1 MLESG
6 GDRRGVRWLKTDL
19 HSHAGDDPQDR
30 LPYSAEMLIDS
41 AAQLKMDVLSLTCH
55 KDLVHTPRLAE
66 YARQRGILLIPGVE
80 LLVQGCHVLVINPR
94 PAHLKALSF
103 NDLRNARAP
112 GTAIVAPHPFYLVGH
127 SMGSRL
133 IRHRDVFDAVEYC
146 SMHTRLVNPN
156 WLAALAARWCG
167 LPLVATSDTH
177 ALPYKGRT
185 FSWIKAEPTA
195 EGVVE
200 ALRAGRIRV
209 QSSPAAW
216 ADVSKVT
223 LDSITRPLRRR
234 A

>member
-1 MLESG
+1 M
-6 GDRRGVRWLKTDL
+6 RWLKADL

-55 KDLVHTPRLAE
+55 HDLVHTPRLAK

-80 LLVQGCHVLVINPR
+80 LLIEGCHVLVLNPR

-103 NDLRNARAP
+103 NDLREAREP
-112 GTAIVAPHPFYLVGH
+112 DSAIVAPHPFYFVGH

-133 IRHRDVFDAVEYC
+133 VRHRDVFDAVEFC

-156 WLAALAARWCG
+156 WLAVLAARWCG

-177 ALPYKGRT
+177 TLPYEGRT
-185 FSWIKAEPTA
+185 FSWVEAESTV

-200 ALRAGRIRV
+200 ALRAGRIRL
-209 QSSPAAW
+209 QSSPAAL
-216 ADVSKVT
+216 ADVARVAR
-223 LDSITRPLRRR
+223 DFITRPMRRK